1 MNREVGIGTES
12 IGTEPDSWQGET
24 YSDFS
29 VGLSML
35 DAFGGY
41 YNSELLAGGEACPF
55 HLNDDEHSSPSIN
68 NARRSM
74 PTNSTKTAIQDIQ
87 VFNGKIFGKPQTVC
101 LDGGHIIGFGPC
113 AGAKTTVN
121 GTGKFLIP
129 GLIDNHVHLT
139 DVRSLEDYTSY
150 GCTTA
155 MHMNCANYTQCATLA
170 HQSGLASFLYASMA
184 AVGNGSLHSK
194 QQAGRANNTLI
205 YPISGPSLEQ
215 QTQMVE
221 TAHNEYRRQTMT
233 HASQITA
240 YQQAAN
246 SETNG
251 IQHVPDDGILG
262 QDVIKQ
268 ILGQRQYVTPTLNIF
283 EYGYRD
289 AVLQKFLNIQP
300 GSNRTIDNAHTNA
313 RLLHEAGVPILA
325 GTDAVGIL
333 KLGNATASVPF
344 GLTLHFE
351 LENLVKYLGM
361 SPAEAINSATRKA
374 AKWHRVPDRG
384 SIEIGKRADLVML
397 NSNPLVDIS
406 NTQDIARIWVF
417 GYEAPVYAK
426 NGTAKNPGA

>member
-1 MNREVGIGTES
+1 MRISTLTS
-12 IGTEPDSWQGET
+12 IFAASQ
-24 YSDFS
+24 
-29 VGLSML
+29 
-35 DAFGGY
+35 
-41 YNSELLAGGEACPF
+41 LLAGGEACPF

-68 NARRSM
+68 NVRRSM

-87 VFNGKIFGKPQTVC
+87 VFNGRKFGKPQTVC
-101 LDGGHIIGFGPC
+101 LDDGHIIGFGRC
-113 AGAKTTVN
+113 AGAKTIVN

-155 MHMNCANYTQCATLA
+155 MHMNCANFTQCATLA
-170 HQSGLASFLYASMA
+170 RQSGLASFLYASMA

-205 YPISGPSLEQ
+205 YPSTDVVEWTKWQFNNGSHFLKITAEVDGPSLEQ

-221 TAHNEYRRQTMT
+221 TAHDEYRRQTMT

-240 YQQAAN
+240 YQQAAD
-246 SETNG
+246 SKTNG
-251 IQHVPDDGILG
+251 IQHVPDDGVLG

-268 ILGQRQYVTPTLNIF
+268 ILSQHQYVTPTLNIF

-289 AVLQKFLNIQP
+289 AVLSKFLNIQP
-300 GSNRTIDNAHTNA
+300 GSNRTLDNAHTNA

-333 KLGNATASVPF
+333 KQGNATASVPF

-397 NSNPLVDIS
+397 NSNPLIDIS